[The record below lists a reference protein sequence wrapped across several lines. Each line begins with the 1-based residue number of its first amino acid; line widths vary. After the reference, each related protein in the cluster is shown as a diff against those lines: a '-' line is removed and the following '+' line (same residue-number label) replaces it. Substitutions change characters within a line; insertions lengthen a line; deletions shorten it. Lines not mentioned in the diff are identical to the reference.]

1 MTDILK
7 NVLNIAARIHDMQ
20 AAGTLAMAFFGIVLV
35 FGLVNCILGYRLLR
49 FWMMIFGFLMGA
61 GAGFFGVY
69 EAGAS
74 DKTIYV
80 VVMLI
85 AGVVLAVISFA
96 IFKAGIF
103 IIGAGIG
110 LTVTIYLIHPTTS
123 FTFFLCLLTG
133 VGLGFLA
140 LRYEREVIIVGTSIL
155 GGILSGFATAKL
167 TNMEEIPFGIIFS
180 IGFALVGMLIQ
191 FAINR
196 LKYEDEDEEEAENSR
211 RTSQKRRPAVY
222 EEEPDTDFQEEDE
235 APRKVRQ
242 SGRKRRDTYE
252 EYDQEDDL
260 DYGVNGFDLEN
271 DELPEDDPDAMEEI
285 LDEYSVDED
294 EVIEE
299 YLEDYYGENKKK
311 KKKNSASPYQ
321 RKTRK

>member
-1 MTDILK
+1 
-7 NVLNIAARIHDMQ
+7 
-20 AAGTLAMAFFGIVLV
+20 
-35 FGLVNCILGYRLLR
+35 
-49 FWMMIFGFLMGA
+49 
-61 GAGFFGVY
+61 
-69 EAGAS
+69 
-74 DKTIYV
+74 
-80 VVMLI
+80 
-85 AGVVLAVISFA
+85 
-96 IFKAGIF
+96 
-103 IIGAGIG
+103 
-110 LTVTIYLIHPTTS
+110 
-123 FTFFLCLLTG
+123 
-133 VGLGFLA
+133 
-140 LRYEREVIIVGTSIL
+140 
-155 GGILSGFATAKL
+155 
-167 TNMEEIPFGIIFS
+167 MEEIPFGIIFS

-196 LKYEDEDEEEAENSR
+196 LKYEDEDEGEAENSR
-211 RTSQKRRPAVY
+211 RTFQKRRSAVY